1 MGQASYEL
9 GKSGEEIAEKYLSQ
23 HGYEI
28 IERNFHSQQGEI
40 DLIARENN
48 FLIFIE
54 VKNYSFHSLGAPLS
68 AVKKSKR
75 QSIIHAARTYL
86 YKKNIRNTYCRFDVL
101 TIFRR
106 PDGSRA
112 IELYKN
118 AFTVN

>member
-1 MGQASYEL
+1 MGQESYDL
-9 GKSGEEIAEKYLSQ
+9 GKSGEEIAAKYLSQ
-23 HGYEI
+23 HGYQI
-28 IERNFHSQQGEI
+28 IEKNFCSQQGEI
-40 DLIARENN
+40 DLIAREKD
-48 FLIFIE
+48 FLVFVE
-54 VKNYSFHSLGAPLS
+54 VKNYSFRSLGTPLS

-86 YKKNIRNTYCRFDVL
+86 YKKDIRDIFCRFDVL

>member
-1 MGQASYEL
+1 MGQESYDL

-23 HGYEI
+23 QGYKILEK
-28 IERNFHSQQGEI
+28 NFRSQQGEI
-40 DLIARENN
+40 DLIAREKD
-48 FLIFIE
+48 FLVFIE
-54 VKNYSFHSLGAPLS
+54 VKNYSFRSLGTPLS
-68 AVKKSKR
+68 AVKISKR

-86 YKKNIRNTYCRFDVL
+86 YKKDIRDIYCRFDVI